1 MSDFVRIS
9 SLSSDERQKL
19 DNFISNFNVTKIAEE
34 KIVCTCPSCNKK
46 DKLYI
51 SVVPTKNDSNKHMIY
66 LHCFHNCH
74 WDNIIDAVSVHSKQ
88 LYLSTST
95 RSSKKDS
102 SDMRTHVY
110 TLRDGSEAFK
120 KTIYKYHKPWE
131 YNGKRKFPGDKEV
144 FWETYKDGSYSRGG
158 SCRLLYHLDKLKGDT
173 VYIPEGEKD
182 VETLE
187 RIGFVA
193 TTNPGGAKE
202 NWNNRN
208 YIKQLEGIKNA
219 VILADNDEAGISHAD
234 DVARYL
240 TSGGIVCKVIS
251 ATDIYKDAENKWDI
265 SDITAKVGE
274 TEAKKLLDDAVSSAE
289 IYKPSELPA
298 ELLNVPAVVVG
309 DAPSYIICKNGKQL
323 VHPQLLA
330 DYIASKE
337 YFYFVQAPNQDSQ
350 RIFWYENGVYK
361 RVSAT
366 TIKAKIRDIVAS
378 YQRELVKVSVIEDC
392 YKLLSFNTE
401 NHYLPS
407 DSLFNSDE
415 NIINFENGIL
425 NINTLELSEHS
436 PDYLCTIQIP
446 CKWELKETAKPT
458 FDSFIK
464 HLSKGESDA
473 ERTLIEAIG
482 FCISNVSIEKYK
494 ASIFLIGEGDCGKS
508 QFIKFIAKLVGS
520 ENYCAMP
527 FESLEEKF
535 QIANLYNKRF
545 AADDDCKFCG
555 RREVSKF
562 KILTG
567 GGELP
572 AEEKNKQAFPFVYKG
587 MYMLA
592 ANTLPLFGGDK
603 GKHVYSR
610 IIPIDCGAP
619 VPVERRDK
627 KLLDKLYSER
637 EGIVVAAVR
646 ALKETIEN
654 NYRFTIGENSARKL
668 NEYKTE
674 NDSTLKFIE
683 ECCESIDNVD
693 LSKALNSA
701 QMWSAF
707 REWCRYSN
715 EYTPKRNEFTK
726 AIAEKYEILPKNAAQ
741 YRKSGNNRYY
751 PFTLKNEYKELLHI
765 YG

>member
-9 SLSSDERQKL
+9 SLSSDERRKL
-19 DNFISNFNVTKIAEE
+19 DNFTSNFNATKIAEE

-51 SVVPTKNDSNKHMIY
+51 SVAPTRTDPNKHKII
-66 LHCFHNCH
+66 LHCFRGCSYEE
-74 WDNIIDAVSVHSKQ
+74 ILDAVSVHPKQ

-95 RSSKKDS
+95 RSLKADCSDKRAHIYTFRDS
-102 SDMRTHVY
+102 
-110 TLRDGSEAFK
+110 SEAFK
-120 KTIYKYHKPWE
+120 KTICKYHSYWE
-131 YNGKRKFPGDKEV
+131 YNGKQKFPGDKEV

-240 TSGGIVCKVIS
+240 TSGGIVCKVIR

-265 SDITAKVGE
+265 SDIAAKVGE
-274 TEAKKLLDDAVSSAE
+274 TEAKKLLDDAVSSTE

-298 ELLNVPAVVVG
+298 ELQNVPAVVVS

-337 YFYFVQAPNQDSQ
+337 YFYFVKPLNQDDQ
-350 RIFWYENGVYK
+350 RIFWYDNGVYN

-366 TIKAKIRDIVAS
+366 FVKAKIRDTIAL
-378 YQRELVKVSVIEDC
+378 YQRELVKVSVVEDC

-401 NHYLPS
+401 HHYLPD

-446 CKWELKETAKPT
+446 CKWNKKDVKLPI
-458 FDSFIK
+458 FNSFIRN
-464 HLSKGESDA
+464 LSKGESDA
-473 ERTLIEAIG
+473 EKTLIEAIG
-482 FCISNVSIEKYK
+482 FCISNVPIEKYK
-494 ASIFLIGEGDCGKS
+494 ASIFLIGEGDCGKT
-508 QFIKFIAKLVGS
+508 QFMKFIARLVGS

-527 FESLEEKF
+527 FENLNKRF
-535 QIANLYNKRF
+535 QIAKLYNKRF
-545 AADDDCKFCG
+545 AADDDCKFLG
-555 RREVSKF
+555 HGEVNTF
-562 KILTG
+562 KQITG
-567 GGELP
+567 GGTLD
-572 AEEKNKQAFPFVYKG
+572 AEEKNKQPYFFVYQG

-592 ANTLPLFGGDK
+592 ANSLPLFSGDK
-603 GKHVYSR
+603 GEHVYNR

-619 VPVERRDK
+619 VPIEQRDK

-637 EGIVVAAVR
+637 EGIVVAAVQ

-654 NYRFTIGENSARKL
+654 NYRFTIGENSAKLL

-674 NDSTLKFIE
+674 NDSTLKFID
-683 ECCESIDNVD
+683 ECCESIDNAD

-707 REWCRYSN
+707 REWCKNSN
-715 EYTPKRNEFTK
+715 EYTPKRSEFTK
-726 AIAEKYEILPKNAAQ
+726 AIAGKYEISPKNAAQ